1 MSPFLRPPFP
11 SYVPT
16 LHVAERRIDVAAA
29 SRECDLAVLN
39 GGHGVTCEMLLAGKP
54 VLAVP
59 LVLEQ
64 QMTGDAVKRVGAGES
79 APPRRGEPW
88 EWAGRAKLEA
98 MLSEDCYATAAR
110 RFADRYAAFDPARQ
124 REAMFRRAEELLAD
138 EPLPAESSE
147 VTRERELAAV

>member
-1 MSPFLRPPFP
+1 
-11 SYVPT
+11 
-16 LHVAERRIDVAAA
+16 VAAA

-88 EWAGRAKLEA
+88 EWAGRAKLE
-98 MLSEDCYATAAR
+98 EDCYATAAR

-124 REAMFRRAEELLAD
+124 REAMFRRAEELLVD
-138 EPLPAESSE
+138 ESIPGDPPA
-147 VTRERELAAV
+147 VTPEMELAAV